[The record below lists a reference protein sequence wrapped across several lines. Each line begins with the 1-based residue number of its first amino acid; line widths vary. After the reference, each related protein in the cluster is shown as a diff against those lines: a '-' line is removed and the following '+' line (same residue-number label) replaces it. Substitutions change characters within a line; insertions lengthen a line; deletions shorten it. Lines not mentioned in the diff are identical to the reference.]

1 MLYNVSYSAD
11 VRIFLRVQLVRVVLT
26 WRFSAFAR
34 SHVIQRLDLAWRP
47 DFPMKFI
54 RSWMEGKSCCTPRR
68 ASVAKSQKTFYF
80 FCNFNLILR
89 IKTNK
94 HANSCK
100 FITIMKTKFFK
111 MNIPYKEVKNVVT
124 VQTMYVVIFA
134 LGFLFQRSLI
144 VGTNQ
149 RKVTTPQIL

>member
-1 MLYNVSYSAD
+1 M
-11 VRIFLRVQLVRVVLT
+11 
-26 WRFSAFAR
+26 
-34 SHVIQRLDLAWRP
+34 
-47 DFPMKFI
+47 
-54 RSWMEGKSCCTPRR
+54 
-68 ASVAKSQKTFYF
+68 
-80 FCNFNLILR
+80 LR

-100 FITIMKTKFFK
+100 FITTMKTIFFK
-111 MNIPYKEVKNVVT
+111 INIPYKEVKNVVI